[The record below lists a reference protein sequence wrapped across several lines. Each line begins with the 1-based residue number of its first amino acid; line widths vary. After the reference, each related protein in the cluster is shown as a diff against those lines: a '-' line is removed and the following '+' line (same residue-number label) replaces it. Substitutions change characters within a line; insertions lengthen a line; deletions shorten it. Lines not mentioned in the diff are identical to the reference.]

1 MNAMDKFD
9 TYYQA
14 KMQHRHVTR
23 RGLFRGLFGGVKKS
37 IPDTNTLHLRT
48 QSRPPNAILEPLF
61 LTHCDGCKKCQE
73 ACHEAV
79 IEVVDG
85 KATLN
90 LSDNSCSLCG
100 QCVQACP
107 TQALNSN
114 QAKIMTEL
122 RPQFES
128 HCDRKLGYCDLCIE
142 ACPSQAITINER
154 NEPQLQ
160 NEMCLG
166 CGQCQ
171 QQCPSA
177 AITLMLLPKKQTQ
190 LAA

>member
-1 MNAMDKFD
+1 MNAMDNLD
-9 TYYQA
+9 RYYQA

-37 IPDTNTLHLRT
+37 LPENHTLHFRT
-48 QSRPPNAILEPLF
+48 IPRPPNAQLEPLF
-61 LTHCDGCKKCQE
+61 LAYCDGCGKCQD

-79 IEVVDG
+79 INIVNE

-100 QCVQACP
+100 ECVQVCP
-107 TQALNSN
+107 TQALNKT
-114 QAKIMTEL
+114 QTTIMAEL
-122 RPQFES
+122 QPKFEA
-128 HCDRKLGYCDLCIE
+128 HCDRKFGYCELCVE
-142 ACPSQAITINER
+142 SCPSQAITINDTNNLQLN
-154 NEPQLQ
+154 NEI
-160 NEMCLG
+160 CLG

-177 AITLMLLPKKQTQ
+177 AITLTLQPKKTSIT
-190 LAA
+190 L